1 MDDVSHQG
9 GISAFREHTL
19 PELRSEQQAQDEGE
33 RLRSVEVCAG
43 AGGLALGLEQA
54 GFDPALLLDLRHQP
68 CDTLRLNRPNWN
80 VRCGDLL
87 SFRPEDHEEIEDIDL
102 LAAGLPR
109 FRTSATASRDRNND
123 EAVELLSA
131 TVQLLPS
138 VRPGA
143 LLIENMAELAESGI
157 YEPVRAIVQSRLR
170 TLGYRYTWFVLNAA
184 DFGVPQ
190 DRRHGFLVALTDD
203 LMDTFEP
210 PFPDGTP
217 PLTTGEVLLDS
228 MASRG
233 WSAAEEW
240 AHQANRVAPTLVGG
254 SWERG
259 GADLGPTGSK
269 KSWARMG
276 VDGGTVADEVPGPD
290 FVWAP
295 SSGRK
300 GMVALT
306 NSQVAQL
313 QGFPSEWQIAGRK
326 TARYRQIAN
335 ATPPPLARA
344 VGQAIAAALRPAHPD
359 TNRSSA
365 GWRYHRTS

>member
-1 MDDVSHQG
+1 MDAVPDPSIDTTSVKRPSIDHDSERPSPRNG
-9 GISAFREHTL
+9 GRF
-19 PELRSEQQAQDEGE
+19 
-33 RLRSVEVCAG
+33 RSVEVCAG
-43 AGGLALGLEQA
+43 AGGLALGLEQS
-54 GFDPALLLDLRHQP
+54 GFDPALLLDLRLQP
-68 CDTLRLNRPNWN
+68 CDSLRLNRPHWN
-80 VRCGDLL
+80 VQCADLL
-87 SFRPEDHEEIEDIDL
+87 AFDPDDHQGIHDVDL

-109 FRTSATASRDRNND
+109 VRTAATANRGRGNS
-123 EAVELLSA
+123 EEVELLRA
-131 TVQLLPS
+131 TVMLLRS
-138 VRPGA
+138 VRPRA
-143 LLIENMAELAESGI
+143 LLIENMAELAESDV
-157 YEPVRAIVQSRLR
+157 YEPTRAIVQSEL
-170 TLGYRYTWFVLNAA
+170 TALGYRYVWFVLNAA

-190 DRRHGFLVALTDD
+190 DRRHGFLVAFAND
-203 LMDTFEP
+203 LMDAFEP
-210 PFPDGTP
+210 PSPARP
-217 PLTTGEVLLDS
+217 PSTVGEALLDS

-233 WSAAEEW
+233 WPAAIEW
-240 AHQANRVAPTLVGG
+240 ARHANRVAPTLVGG

-306 NSQVAQL
+306 NPQVARL
-313 QGFPSEWQIAGRK
+313 QGFPPEWEIAGRK
-326 TARYRQIAN
+326 TAQYRQIAN

-344 VGQAIAAALRPAHPD
+344 VGEAMAAALEPTIAG
-359 TNRSSA
+359 TNGNST

>member
-1 MDDVSHQG
+1 M
-9 GISAFREHTL
+9 
-19 PELRSEQQAQDEGE
+19 
-33 RLRSVEVCAG
+33 CAG

-54 GFDPALLLDLRHQP
+54 GFDPTLLLELRPQP
-68 CDTLRLNRPNWN
+68 CDTLRLNRPHWN
-80 VRCGDLL
+80 VQCADLL
-87 SFRPEDHEEIEDIDL
+87 AFDPADHAEIHDIDL

-109 FRTSATASRDRNND
+109 VRTAATANRGRGNS
-123 EAVELLSA
+123 EEMELLIA
-131 TVQLLPS
+131 TVMLLRS
-138 VRPGA
+138 VRPRA
-143 LLIENMAELAESGI
+143 LLIENMAELAESDV
-157 YEPVRAIVQSRLR
+157 YEPTRAMVQSEL
-170 TLGYRYTWFVLNAA
+170 TDLGYRYVWFVLNAA

-190 DRRHGFLVALTDD
+190 DRKHGFLVALADS
-203 LMDTFEP
+203 LMDTFDP
-210 PFPDGTP
+210 PSSCGSP
-217 PLTTGEVLLDS
+217 PPTTGEALLNS

-233 WSAAEEW
+233 WPAAVEW
-240 AHQANRVAPTLVGG
+240 ARQASRVAPTLVGG

-276 VDGGTVADEVPGPD
+276 VDGATVADEVPGPD

-300 GMVALT
+300 GMVPLT

-313 QGFPSEWQIAGRK
+313 QGFPPEWEIAGRK

-344 VGQAIAAALRPAHPD
+344 VGEAIAATLRPTPPA
-359 TNRSSA
+359 TEGSS
-365 GWRYHRTS
+365 TS